1 MAFFRDVTKSLD
13 FRVSQLKA
21 LFQLVD
27 ENRDTFVNALKED
40 FRKVLLKLLSQ

>member
-1 MAFFRDVTKSLD
+1 MAFFRNVTKSYE

-27 ENRDTFVNALKED
+27 ENQDTLVNALKED
-40 FRKVLLKLLSQ
+40 FRKVCPLL

>member
-1 MAFFRDVTKSLD
+1 MAFFRDVSKSLE

-27 ENRDTFVNALKED
+27 ENRDVLVKALKED
-40 FRKVLLKLLSQ
+40 FRKVGFIWS